1 MDSSEAGI
9 LDVISPLSF
18 QICSSRPKPGSDQ
31 YNAFLAEKLGISF
44 VSPDSF
50 AEAIPFALND
60 VSAGAENEYQ
70 TAVIGSAAYVDLPL
84 TIRDSNYY
92 KNIIKRTERGDT
104 SPKIADSIRK
114 IIDDDHRRIWEHSW
128 VRFPFAALTPY
139 ARRVF
144 ESDLLADKSG
154 AKSTQRSDASKFVFT
169 ENGEKFL
176 RIPVSYLLKLSLADA
191 CCDGMDR
198 SPYIKQAAELAMRS
212 YANDNTSPE
221 IISFRPVPVSKGNGL
236 GRNLA
241 RETALRFFLT
251 QLLTMYANN
260 RFQLSAMGQKVILY
274 SAPHPPVRQKELND
288 IISDSFYRELFI
300 NPCLSGWDKGEE
312 KFEYMKLCH
321 RVLSRSQLNAVIK
334 LKEAGVITSN
344 LTVVPNVSNICLAN
358 NSTHVSLGSKK
369 LTEALGYAG
378 SGFTKVDEKY
388 CGDLAIK
395 IIEHFLPLFVGTY
408 SAAPYRLDFWDF
420 HPEKA
425 LGFLPHE
432 LDFTHLRMIWRRWKK
447 KADLKVFGR
456 PVTPFGPRWL
466 DEIFSTVFMLKGD
479 YVADFRLLDY
489 FASFMSTNESPG
501 LDGSLGNGE
510 RLREDLAELG
520 IIDKN
525 LSLYFLY
532 RHRSFEAKRFSGFEG
547 RYYSVFERFGDDM
560 GEAVNLQTLL
570 SALAY
575 KYILQGDVIHR
586 QIPDTPTVESER
598 RQIFFCTA
606 IGLPTFFVDA
616 DTPNFFMRK
625 ILAKT
630 RKTRL
635 SHRYSNY
642 VRVHNLEYRRA
653 LIEILREDAADL
665 IELYG
670 MEETIKDLGRRVN
683 EPETFSVSQRL
694 TGDICKEAGVSSPMK
709 LGGKEF
715 NLASERFYRDK
726 LRKLHLEEAM
736 ACAEQEVAFYMAKA
750 EKGDDSCREVLQS
763 ILAGMNPNSFFE
775 SARKNITGEKAT
787 AEVLCK
793 LIQLVLVIIEQ
804 LGESNK

>member
-1 MDSSEAGI
+1 MESSKAVN
-9 LDVISPLSF
+9 LDVYSSLSF
-18 QICSSRPKPGSDQ
+18 QVVSPKPKPGSDQ
-31 YNAFLAEKLGISF
+31 YNAFLAEKLGISVGF
-44 VSPDSF
+44 PDSF
-50 AEAIPFALND
+50 AESIPFTLND
-60 VSAGAENEYQ
+60 VNAGAENEYQ

-104 SPKIADSIRK
+104 SPKIVDSLRR
-114 IIDDDHRRIWEHSW
+114 IIDDDQQRIWEHSW
-128 VRFPFAALTPY
+128 VRFPFAALAPY
-139 ARRVF
+139 TRHIF
-144 ESDLLADKSG
+144 ESDLRADKRR
-154 AKSTQRSDASKFVFT
+154 AKSPQRSDARKFVVT
-169 ENGEKFL
+169 ENGEELL
-176 RIPVSYLLKLSLADA
+176 RIPVSYLLKLALADA
-191 CCDGMDR
+191 CSNGMEQ
-198 SPYIKQAAELAMRS
+198 SFYIKRAAELAMQS

-221 IISFRPVPVSKGNGL
+221 IISFRPVPVSDKNGL
-236 GRNLA
+236 GRCLA
-241 RETALRFFLT
+241 RETALRFLLT

-260 RFQLSAMGQKVILY
+260 RFQLSAMGQKVIMY

-312 KFEYMKLCH
+312 KLEYMKLCH
-321 RVLSRSQLNAVIK
+321 SVLSRSQLNAVIK
-334 LKEAGVITSN
+334 LKEAGIITSN
-344 LTVVPNVSNICLAN
+344 LTVIPNVSNICLAN
-358 NSTHVSLGSKK
+358 NSTHISLGSKK
-369 LTEALGYAG
+369 LTGALGNAD

-447 KADLKVFGR
+447 KAYLKVFGQ

-466 DEIFSTVFMLKGD
+466 DEIFSTVFRLRGD
-479 YVADFRLLDY
+479 YVSDFRLLDY
-489 FASFMSTNESPG
+489 FASFMSTNESPA

-520 IIDKN
+520 IIDKH

-532 RHRSFEAKRFSGFEG
+532 RQRSFEAKGFSGFEG
-547 RYYSVFERFGDDM
+547 RYYSLFERFGDDM

-570 SALAY
+570 SALAF
-575 KYILQGDVIHR
+575 KYILKGDVLHH

-606 IGLPTFFVDA
+606 IGIPTFFIDA

-630 RKTRL
+630 RRTRL
-635 SHRYSNY
+635 SRRYSNY
-642 VRVHNLEYRRA
+642 VRVYNLEYRRA

-670 MEETIKDLGRRVN
+670 MRETINNLGRRVN
-683 EPETFSVSQRL
+683 DPENCSAFERL
-694 TGDICKEAGVSSPMK
+694 TVHICKEAGISSPMK
-709 LGGKEF
+709 LDGKEF
-715 NLASERFYRDK
+715 NLASEEFYRET

-736 ACAEQEVAFYMAKA
+736 SYAEEEIAVCMEKA
-750 EKGDDSCREVLQS
+750 DKGNNDCCREALQF
-763 ILAGMNPNSFFE
+763 ILAGMNPATFFE
-775 SARKNITGEKAT
+775 SVRKHITEEKAT
-787 AEVLCK
+787 AEVLSK
-793 LIQLVLVIIEQ
+793 LIQILLIVIEQ
-804 LGESNK
+804 FGKK